1 MKKYALGIGII
12 AVALLIT
19 VALWSVRTARAPSGG
34 QTCPQETKICPD
46 GSSVGRTGPNCEFA
60 ACPGATAT
68 STAGG
73 NSISPYHSGVRGIV
87 LLGPTCPVERV
98 PPNPQ
103 CSDKPYAAAVI
114 VYRAGS
120 QSVFIMGNSDTSGV
134 FKFSLPPGSYT
145 LKAVSGNVFPRCTP
159 VNVEVSAS
167 GYASTTISCDTGI
180 R

>member
-1 MKKYALGIGII
+1 MKKYAIGTGIVAIALLV
-12 AVALLIT
+12 AVAL
-19 VALWSVRTARAPSGG
+19 WNVRTARAPSGA
-34 QTCPQETKICPD
+34 QACPQETKLCPD

-60 ACPGATAT
+60 ACPGSIAT
-68 STAGG
+68 STTGG
-73 NSISPYHSGVRGIV
+73 GSILPYHSGVQGTV
-87 LLGPTCPVERV
+87 SLGPTCPVERV

-103 CSDKPYAAAVI
+103 CADKPYAAAI
-114 VYRAGS
+114 IIYRAGS
-120 QSVFIMGNSDTSGV
+120 QSVFIMGNSDTNGV

-167 GYASTTISCDTGI
+167 GYASTAISCDTGI